1 MPSCFHP
8 EAVLGLGEA
17 GHVLSVGEGVLEWAV
32 GITSTSLE
40 EEMATYSMKRKE
52 GLRIKQ
58 LQKYFLKCVLS
69 RLYNKV
75 PGFIKIRKP
84 SHKTNGVNNG

>member
-8 EAVLGLGEA
+8 EAVLGEA
-17 GHVLSVGEGVLEWAV
+17 GHVLSVGEGGVEWAV
-32 GITSTSLE
+32 GVTSTSLE

-58 LQKYFLKCVLS
+58 LQKYFLKCVYLV
-69 RLYNKV
+69 YI
-75 PGFIKIRKP
+75 IK
-84 SHKTNGVNNG
+84 NQGL